1 MQSRRAPRAEP
12 TNLPRRRARL
22 ARLSVALC
30 LVALG
35 HGRAAL
41 AQEQRQ
47 GDAKA
52 HFERGL
58 ALADAGRFED
68 ASVEFESAYDLS
80 PRPAV
85 LYNIGMAQAAARRPS
100 LALQA
105 LSRYLQLSGPELD
118 QHRKDDVVAQIET
131 LRAQLATLDVSS
143 VPMTGEI
150 HIDGRAV
157 QDPHAVSVD
166 PGSHIVVGSA
176 PGYADASR
184 SIAVRS
190 GESLRVDLVLQVVPQ
205 PSSASA
211 AVTQP
216 VLSPPQRSVAP
227 GAEPRFD
234 VQLARDRAHATSQ
247 RVWLAA
253 STALGGALLAG
264 ATTALIVDNQARYS
278 RWTQEQATLD
288 KQWLNAGPG
297 AGPKQGQTENDQRAN
312 RIKLQDEVSVGLG
325 VASGACLIVAA
336 VVWFAGGERPE
347 SSPRTA
353 LMPRGNGAELSFT
366 W

>member
-1 MQSRRAPRAEP
+1 M
-12 TNLPRRRARL
+12 
-22 ARLSVALC
+22 SVALC
-30 LVALG
+30 LVALA

-80 PRPAV
+80 PRPTV

-105 LSRYLQLSGPELD
+105 FSRYLQLSGPELE

-131 LRAQLATLDVSS
+131 LRAQLATIDVSS
-143 VPMTGEI
+143 VPPTGEI
-150 HIDGRAV
+150 HVDGRPV
-157 QDPHAVSVD
+157 QDPHAVLVD

-184 SIAVRS
+184 SLAVRS
-190 GESLRVDLVLQVVPQ
+190 GESRRVDLVLQALPQ
-205 PSSASA
+205 PPNASASL
-211 AVTQP
+211 TQP
-216 VLSPPQRSVAP
+216 VLRPPQRSVAP
-227 GAEPRFD
+227 AVEPRVD
-234 VQLARDRAHATSQ
+234 VDRGRRSR
-247 RVWLAA
+247 RVWWAA
-253 STALGGALLAG
+253 STAIGGALLAG
-264 ATTALIVDNQARYS
+264 ATTALVVNNQARYS
-278 RWTQEQATLD
+278 RWTQEQAKLD
-288 KQWLNAGPG
+288 QQWLNAGPG
-297 AGPKQGQTENDQRAN
+297 AGPKQGQTENDQRAT

-325 VASGACLIVAA
+325 VASGACLIAAA
-336 VVWFAGGERPE
+336 VVWFAVGEQPE
-347 SSPRTA
+347 SSPRIA
-353 LMPRGNGAELSFT
+353 LMPRRNGAELSFT